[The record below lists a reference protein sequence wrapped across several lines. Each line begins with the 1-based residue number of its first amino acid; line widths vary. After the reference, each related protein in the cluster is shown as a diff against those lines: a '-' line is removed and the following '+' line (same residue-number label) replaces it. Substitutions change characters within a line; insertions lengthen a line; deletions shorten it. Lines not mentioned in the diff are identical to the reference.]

1 MKRAILTTKR
11 YMKELK
17 LAKKQNLPIHELN
30 AIVEALANDKPL
42 PVNNLDHKLKGNFA
56 GCRECHI
63 RPDWLL
69 IYQKSDDGAIHL
81 LTLIA
86 TGSHA
91 HLFDE

>member
-1 MKRAILTTKR
+1 MKREILTTKR
-11 YMKELK
+11 YIKDLS
-17 LAKKQNLPIHELN
+17 LAKKQNRPIQELN
-30 AIVEALANDKPL
+30 AIVDALAHDKSL
-42 PVNNLDHKLKGNFA
+42 PIKNLDHKLKGDFA

-69 IYQKSDDGAIHL
+69 IYQKSDDGTIHL

-86 TGSHA
+86 TGSHS